1 MNNPVKNGLTYA
13 QTWFAQLTTRE
24 KRLVTLAGSAVAVFL
39 VFILLY
45 SFSSSAQRYRNR
57 TETKLEKLAEVQ
69 TLAASYRDAEQRRQA
84 VERQLGAMGGVPLMS
99 YLEEK
104 GDAAGLD
111 IRSINPK
118 NDLPI
123 GDGKIIESAVV
134 LTLAD
139 VSLDRL
145 VQFLTEV
152 ERGPGVVK
160 VKELRLEPRRD
171 QETITAWAT
180 IATYSMKR

>member
-1 MNNPVKNGLTYA
+1 MTPLKNALAYV
-13 QTWFAQLTTRE
+13 QHWFAQLSSRE
-24 KRLVTLAGSAVAVFL
+24 RRMVLVAGSALAAFL
-39 VFILLY
+39 VFIVFI
-45 SFSSSAQRYRNR
+45 SFSNSAAGYRSR
-57 TETKLEKLAEVQ
+57 TEDKAEKLSEVQ
-69 TLAASYRDAEQRRQA
+69 SLAASFRESEQQRQA
-84 VERQLGAMGGVPLMS
+84 VERQLGGMGNVPLMTF
-99 YLEEK
+99 LEEK

-111 IRSINPK
+111 IRTINPR

-123 GDGKIIESAVV
+123 GDGRIIESAVV

-139 VSLDRL
+139 VSLDKL
-145 VQFLTEV
+145 VRFLADV